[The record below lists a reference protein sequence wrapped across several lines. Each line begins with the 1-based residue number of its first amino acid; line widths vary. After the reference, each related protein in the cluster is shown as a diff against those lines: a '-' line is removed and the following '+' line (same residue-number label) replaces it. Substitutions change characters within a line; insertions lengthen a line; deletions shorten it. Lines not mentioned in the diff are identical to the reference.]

1 MNCLLVA
8 WLLGCPPKKNT
19 VCQKKIGKR
28 KKKRKRTATPYNVM
42 IIMIIMMISYMSI
55 RFFGLVLMYS
65 VIYNYHLIFT
75 YRSRPFFCSFFQP
88 SPRYTSKG
96 WSKLWPKVKLWRAF
110 GNLIISRDWLKLCPN
125 VKDWSDS
132 GNCTLL
138 KPEVKGW
145 FGKLKHEVGIR
156 SPWIRWFAL
165 FKLSETQV

>member
-1 MNCLLVA
+1 MT
-8 WLLGCPPKKNT
+8 PRMSTKKI
-19 VCQKKIGKR
+19 CQKKNR
-28 KKKRKRTATPYNVM
+28 KKRTAPPYNV
-42 IIMIIMMISYMSI
+42 MIIMMISYMSI
-55 RFFGLVLMYS
+55 LFFGLVLMYS
-65 VIYNYHLIFT
+65 VIYTILYVPYRFT
-75 YRSRPFFCSFFQP
+75 ALFLLLLFCSP
-88 SPRYTSKG
+88 SPRHHLSKG

-110 GNLIISRDWLKLCPN
+110 GNLVISRDWLKLCPN

-145 FGKLKHEVGIR
+145 FGKLKHGVGIR